1 MSFGETDVVPCYR
14 NLKSSSCPVMP
25 SSVSS
30 DDHRRGPADPARLKS
45 AADRAGCPSFLM
57 ALHRRNLF
65 DLTTNRFNRIDFVP
79 PRCGGARRNLALEI
93 GGR

>member
-1 MSFGETDVVPCYR
+1 
-14 NLKSSSCPVMP
+14 
-25 SSVSS
+25 
-30 DDHRRGPADPARLKS
+30 
-45 AADRAGCPSFLM
+45 M